1 MARNATASGGGGGG
15 FKPEIG
21 IHNVICTQLVDF
33 GTTDKEW
40 EGKIIGK
47 VNKINFGF
55 EFVDVEMESE
65 SGTYSP
71 IWGAQFTNSLGKKAN
86 LRGLLEGWR
95 GRPFTEEE
103 LAGFD
108 LSVLLGL
115 SCRLVIGPN
124 GKGNP
129 KISSIVKSKEKFEGS
144 RDLHEFWVEEGC
156 FDNEIPEWMLQWM
169 REDVQKCDEFVH
181 GFGGEATPA
190 AGQSDAEPLPSHPG
204 EDDEVPF

>member
-15 FKPEIG
+15 FKPSLG
-21 IHNVICTQLVDF
+21 IHNVICTQLADF

-47 VNKINFGF
+47 VNKVNFGF
-55 EFVDVEMESE
+55 EFVDVKLDNDGKE
-65 SGTYSP
+65 YSP
-71 IWGAQFTNSLGKKAN
+71 IWGQQFTNSLGKKAN

-95 GRPFTEEE
+95 GKPFTEEE
-103 LAGFD
+103 LSGFD

-115 SCRLVIGPN
+115 SCKLVISPN
-124 GKGNP
+124 GNGNP
-129 KISSIVKSKEKFEGS
+129 KISSIVKSDEKFEGS
-144 RDLHEFWVEEGC
+144 RALNEFWVEEGC
-156 FDNEIPEWMLQWM
+156 FDNEIPEWMPQWM

-181 GFGGEATPA
+181 GFGGEEPA

-204 EDDEVPF
+204 EEDDIPF